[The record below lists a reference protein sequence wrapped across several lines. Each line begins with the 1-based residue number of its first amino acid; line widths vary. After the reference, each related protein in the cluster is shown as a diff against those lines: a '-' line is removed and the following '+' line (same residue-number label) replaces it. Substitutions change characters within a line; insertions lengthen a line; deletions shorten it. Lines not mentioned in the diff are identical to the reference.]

1 LQQQTALREHCV
13 RVAVSRIKV
22 EEFEGQGCRVRGY
35 KARVGRIHYQTRV
48 RVAGSRI
55 KVVEFEVLGSGI
67 SGSGS

>member
-1 LQQQTALREHCV
+1 M
-13 RVAVSRIKV
+13 SRIKV